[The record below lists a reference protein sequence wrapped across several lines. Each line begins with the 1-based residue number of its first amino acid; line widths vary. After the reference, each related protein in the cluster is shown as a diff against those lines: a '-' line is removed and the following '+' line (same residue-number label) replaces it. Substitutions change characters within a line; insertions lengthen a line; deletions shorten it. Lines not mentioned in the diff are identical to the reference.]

1 MREED
6 EVSRR
11 VEAPDWHG
19 APVPLCHHSQ
29 TQQSAPGTGMR
40 LAPGVRVIGLGT
52 KRTDGDDVHA
62 VGPAMG
68 HAARRNHSEK

>member
-1 MREED
+1 
-6 EVSRR
+6 
-11 VEAPDWHG
+11 
-19 APVPLCHHSQ
+19 
-29 TQQSAPGTGMR
+29 MR